1 MRPDENPDNAAAL
14 QGQRGGPLQPRYRFG
29 PDTTTVETHEARAP
43 IDFLGYWSRIWRNRG
58 IVAGVAIAATAFG
71 WLSTLPQQPVFQAR
85 TLLELQGFNEN
96 FMNFKDVSPTS
107 SSTYFPEVD
116 TMTQVKLLQTRPLIE
131 QVEAKLRTEGKF
143 RLEPRRNTWKAKA
156 GLVSADPADRDTAIA
171 VAASGLTIKA
181 SATTRIIE
189 IVCDSPDP
197 ELAAAFAN
205 TLAESYIEM
214 NLESRWKATQ
224 KTGEWLTRQMRD
236 LKAKWEEAEDE
247 LNRYAVSSNL
257 MFTGQNGGDNV
268 AEEKLR
274 QLQTELSKA
283 QADRVANQSRHEL
296 ALSGDPERL
305 GEVLESESLRSYKQ
319 KLAELRRQ
327 AAELSATLTPEH
339 YRVKRVE
346 AQLAQMQTDLD
357 RERANIVQRIR
368 ADFEGSRKREQLLE
382 AAYETQSQLV
392 SRQSSQSIQYNIL
405 KRDAETSRQ
414 MYESMLQKVKEANV
428 ASALRASSV
437 RIVEPAYP
445 PSAPYRP
452 DRRRGAILGCIAG
465 IFFGA
470 GLVLL
475 RERMDRTLHKPGDPE
490 LYLRVPELGHVPR
503 ADYGVEESFR
513 QRLAN
518 SVTRRITD
526 PAGDLASLGA
536 VIPKEA
542 EMFERTRTL
551 ARGRRNSFVTEAFR
565 GIVTSVLFSQRNR
578 CSRLVLAV
586 TSASPAEGKTLT
598 VAHLAIAFAEI
609 HRRVLVIDADL
620 RRPKIHQ
627 LFNVNREFGLA
638 DLLANEVEPDAAAAL
653 TAIQPTTVRGLWT
666 LTSGRSPEVSANLL
680 HSMRLGPLIESLA
693 AHFDIILIDTPPILT
708 LSDPRAVAFHAD
720 GTILVV
726 RSGKTTR
733 DAASMAKQQLEA
745 DGRQVVGVVLNDWD
759 PGQSGAYGY
768 DNYGDYYRA
777 YTLETDE
784 AQA

>member
-1 MRPDENPDNAAAL
+1 M
-14 QGQRGGPLQPRYRFG
+14 G
-29 PDTTTVETHEARAP
+29 
-43 IDFLGYWSRIWRNRG
+43 
-58 IVAGVAIAATAFG
+58 TAFG
-71 WLSTLPQQPVFQAR
+71 WLSTLPQQPIFQAR

-107 SSTYFPEVD
+107 SSNYFPEVD

-131 QVEAKLRTEGKF
+131 LVEEKLRTEGRF
-143 RLEPRRNTWKAKA
+143 RLEPRRNSWKAKF
-156 GLVSADPADRDTAIA
+156 GLASSAPADRDAAIA
-171 VAASGLTIKA
+171 DAAAGLSIKA

-205 TLAESYIEM
+205 TLAERYIEM

-236 LKAKWEEAEDE
+236 LKAKWEQTEDE

-257 MFTGQNGGDNV
+257 MFTGQGGGDNV

-283 QADRVANQSRHEL
+283 QADRVTNQSRHEL
-296 ALSGDPERL
+296 ALTGNPESL
-305 GEVLESESLRSYKQ
+305 GEVLESESLRTYKQ

-346 AQLAQMQTDLD
+346 AQLTQMQSDMD
-357 RERANIVQRIR
+357 RERLNIVQRIR
-368 ADFEGSRKREQLLE
+368 ADFEGSRKREKLLE
-382 AAYETQSQLV
+382 DAYRSQSELV

-437 RIVEPAYP
+437 RIVEPAAP
-445 PSAPYRP
+445 PDAPYRP
-452 DRRRGAILGCIAG
+452 DRRRGAILGCLAG
-465 IFFGA
+465 IFMGT
-470 GLVLL
+470 GLVFL
-475 RERMDRTLHKPGDPE
+475 RERMDRTLQKPGDPE
-490 LYLRVPELGHVPR
+490 LFLRIPELGHVPR
-503 ADYGVEESFR
+503 ADYGIEESFR
-513 QRLAN
+513 RRLAN

-526 PAGDLASLGA
+526 NAGDLTGSRAAITREG
-536 VIPKEA
+536 

-551 ARGRRNSFVTEAFR
+551 AKGRNNSFVTEAFR
-565 GIVTSVLFSQRNR
+565 GIVTSLLFAQRTR
-578 CSRLVLAV
+578 GSRLVLAV

-627 LFNVNREFGLA
+627 LFNVDRKFGLA
-638 DLLANEVEPDAAAAL
+638 DLLADDVEPDPAAAL
-653 TAIQPTTVRGLWT
+653 GAIQPTMVRGLWT
-666 LTSGRSPEVSANLL
+666 LTSGRSSEVSANLL
-680 HSMRLGPLIESLA
+680 HSNRLGPLIGSLA
-693 AHFDIILIDTPPILT
+693 EHFDIVLIDTPPILT

-720 GTILVV
+720 GTVLVV

-733 DAASMAKQQLEA
+733 DAALMAKQQLEA
-745 DGRQVVGVVLNDWD
+745 DGREVVGVVLNDWD
-759 PGQSGAYGY
+759 PGQSRAYGY
-768 DNYGDYYRA
+768 ANYGDYYRA
-777 YTLETDE
+777 YNLETDE
-784 AQA
+784 AQV